1 MSISS
6 KKLCIINSSLFASS
20 GGLISK
26 LRVDMQEVLLSISK
40 LLLPIPRFKLIGRI
54 IESLSDPLLSLEELA
69 LLMVS
74 YPIGSL
80 LNRL

>member
-40 LLLPIPRFKLIGRI
+40 LLPSPRFKLIGRI

-69 LLMVS
+69 LLVVS